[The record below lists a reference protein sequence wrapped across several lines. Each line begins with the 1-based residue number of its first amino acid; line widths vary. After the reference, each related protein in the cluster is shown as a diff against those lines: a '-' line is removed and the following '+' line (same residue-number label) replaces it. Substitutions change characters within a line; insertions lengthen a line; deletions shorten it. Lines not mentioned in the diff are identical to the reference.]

1 MLRATLK
8 PRIGRARAGSG
19 QPGRGLVR
27 PPLRGV
33 GRRAGRRGAVLGAV
47 AIAMRS
53 ARMGGR
59 PGPPHL
65 LLSGVAIKAGLG
77 VDRNVGATRA
87 ATLAADA
94 LIAISGATA
103 PAPAAAP

>member
-1 MLRATLK
+1 
-8 PRIGRARAGSG
+8 
-19 QPGRGLVR
+19 
-27 PPLRGV
+27 
-33 GRRAGRRGAVLGAV
+33 
-47 AIAMRS
+47 
-53 ARMGGR
+53 MGGR